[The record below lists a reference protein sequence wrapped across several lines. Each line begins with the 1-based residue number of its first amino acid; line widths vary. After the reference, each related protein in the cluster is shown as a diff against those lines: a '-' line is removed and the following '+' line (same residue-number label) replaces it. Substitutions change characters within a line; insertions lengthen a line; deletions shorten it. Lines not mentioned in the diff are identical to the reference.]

1 MKNKDLLELL
11 SNRHTIFDCNTIWW
25 LGVKKET
32 VEVNMKRI
40 KKLIVKLLLV
50 VATINVSLA
59 GLAGLAPVHAD
70 DAPAFGMDARA
81 AYAIDAQ
88 SGQVLYQKNAT
99 KLYPIASVIKILTL
113 GVIEQDIRDHKMSW
127 DQKIKI
133 TPEVAKMAGD
143 WHFSNVPLTAGE
155 EYTVRQLV
163 DSMML
168 VSADGSTEALAL
180 ADAGSTAAFNKK
192 MQAFAKKAGVTDAKI
207 YNMIGL
213 PNGDLEKHKLKGVDK
228 DAENLL
234 SAKDVALISKYLVE
248 KYPETLEIT
257 KQKFA
262 NFDVSSE
269 QQYLMTNVNALLPQN
284 GFAPKSG
291 EIDGLKTGNTDRAG
305 KCIVTTGTFS
315 GRRIILVALHTKG
328 EWNDQSKMQQDF
340 YNKLADEYQPVTV
353 KKLADL
359 SGKLA
364 KVKVADGKDKK
375 TTKLKLAKETTV
387 WLPKNMT
394 LKQTKPTL
402 KLDKQYD
409 QNGNLRAPV
418 KKGPQVG
425 AVELQ
430 INGLPTMT
438 VPVPATQTIKKDSL
452 F

>member
-1 MKNKDLLELL
+1 MKK
-11 SNRHTIFDCNTIWW
+11 
-25 LGVKKET
+25 VKSFFA
-32 VEVNMKRI
+32 
-40 KKLIVKLLLV
+40 KLLLMT
-50 VATINVSLA
+50 AIISICLN
-59 GLAGLAPVHAD
+59 GLGMFAKVHAD
-70 DAPAFGMDARA
+70 TAAFQMDARA
-81 AYAIDAQ
+81 AYAIDAE

-99 KLYPIASVIKILTL
+99 KRYPIASVIKILTL
-113 GVIEQDIRDHKMSW
+113 GVILQDIRNHHLKW

-133 TPEVAKMAGD
+133 TPAVAKMADD
-143 WHFSNVPLTAGE
+143 WHFSNVPLVNGE

-192 MQAFAKKAGVTDAKI
+192 MMAFAKKAGVTDIKI

-213 PNGDLEKHKLKGVDK
+213 PNGDLGKHKLKGVDK

-248 KYPETLEIT
+248 NYPETLDIT

-262 NFDVSSE
+262 NFDVTKD

-284 GFAPKSG
+284 GFAPKDG

-305 KCIVTTGTFS
+305 KCIVSTGTFA

-340 YNKLADEYQPVTV
+340 YNKLIDGYQPVEI
-353 KKLADL
+353 KKVNDL
-359 SGKLA
+359 SAKLTSV
-364 KVKVADGKDKK
+364 KVKNGKNKNKANIKLTKK
-375 TTKLKLAKETTV
+375 TTV
-387 WLPKNMT
+387 WLPKNMK
-394 LKQTKPTL
+394 LQATKPTL
-402 KLDKQYD
+402 RVQGDDQKQ
-409 QNGNLRAPV
+409 LTAPL
-418 KKGPQVG
+418 KKNQQVG
-425 AVELQ
+425 SIELH
-430 INGLPTMT
+430 IPGLPDFNI
-438 VPVPATQTIKKDSL
+438 PVSANRSVAEKSM

>member
-1 MKNKDLLELL
+1 MFTK
-11 SNRHTIFDCNTIWW
+11 
-25 LGVKKET
+25 
-32 VEVNMKRI
+32 
-40 KKLIVKLLLV
+40 
-50 VATINVSLA
+50 
-59 GLAGLAPVHAD
+59 VHAD
-70 DAPAFGMDARA
+70 TAAFQMDARA
-81 AYAIDAQ
+81 AYAIDAE

-99 KLYPIASVIKILTL
+99 KRYPIASVIKILTL
-113 GVIEQDIRDHKMSW
+113 GVILQDIKDHHLKW

-133 TPEVAKMAGD
+133 TPAVAKMADD
-143 WHFSNVPLTAGE
+143 WHFSNVPLVNGE

-192 MQAFAKKAGVTDAKI
+192 MMAFAKKAGVTDIKI

-213 PNGDLEKHKLKGVDK
+213 PNGDLGKHKLKGVDK

-248 KYPETLEIT
+248 KYPETLDIT

-262 NFDVSSE
+262 NFDVTKD

-284 GFAPKSG
+284 GFAPKNG

-305 KCIVTTGTFS
+305 KCIVSTGTFA

-340 YNKLADEYQPVTV
+340 YNKLVDEYQPVEI
-353 KKLADL
+353 KKVSDL
-359 SGKLA
+359 SAKLTSVKVKNGKNKNKTNIKLA
-364 KVKVADGKDKK
+364 KK
-375 TTKLKLAKETTV
+375 TTV
-387 WLPKNMT
+387 WLPKNMK
-394 LKQTKPTL
+394 LQATKPTL
-402 KLDKQYD
+402 RVRGDDQKQ
-409 QNGNLRAPV
+409 LTAPL
-418 KKGPQVG
+418 KKNQQVG
-425 AVELQ
+425 SIELH
-430 INGLPTMT
+430 IPGLPDFNI
-438 VPVPATQTIKKDSL
+438 PVSTSQSIAKKSM

>member
-1 MKNKDLLELL
+1 MKK
-11 SNRHTIFDCNTIWW
+11 
-25 LGVKKET
+25 VKSFFA
-32 VEVNMKRI
+32 
-40 KKLIVKLLLV
+40 KLLLIT
-50 VATINVSLA
+50 AIISICLN
-59 GLAGLAPVHAD
+59 GLGMFAKVHAD
-70 DAPAFGMDARA
+70 TAAFQMDARA
-81 AYAIDAQ
+81 AYAIDAE

-99 KLYPIASVIKILTL
+99 KRYPIASVIKILTL
-113 GVIEQDIRDHKMSW
+113 GVILQDIRNHHLKW

-133 TPEVAKMAGD
+133 TPAVAKMADD
-143 WHFSNVPLTAGE
+143 WHFSNVPLMNGE

-192 MQAFAKKAGVTDAKI
+192 MMAFAKKAGVTDIKI

-213 PNGDLEKHKLKGVDK
+213 PNGDLGKHKLKGVDK

-248 KYPETLEIT
+248 NYPETLDIT

-262 NFDVSSE
+262 NFDVTKD

-284 GFAPKSG
+284 GFAPKDG

-305 KCIVTTGTFS
+305 KCIVSTGTFA

-340 YNKLADEYQPVTV
+340 YNKLVDEYQPVEI
-353 KKLADL
+353 KKVSDL
-359 SGKLA
+359 SAKLTSV
-364 KVKVADGKDKK
+364 KVKNGKNKNKANIKLTKK
-375 TTKLKLAKETTV
+375 TTV
-387 WLPKNMT
+387 WLPKNMK
-394 LKQTKPTL
+394 LQATKPTL
-402 KLDKQYD
+402 RVQGDDQKQ
-409 QNGNLRAPV
+409 LTAPL
-418 KKGPQVG
+418 KKNQQVG
-425 AVELQ
+425 SIELH
-430 INGLPTMT
+430 IPGLPDFNI
-438 VPVPATQTIKKDSL
+438 PVSTSQSVAKKSM

>member
-1 MKNKDLLELL
+1 MFAK
-11 SNRHTIFDCNTIWW
+11 
-25 LGVKKET
+25 
-32 VEVNMKRI
+32 
-40 KKLIVKLLLV
+40 
-50 VATINVSLA
+50 
-59 GLAGLAPVHAD
+59 VHAD
-70 DAPAFGMDARA
+70 TAAFQMDARA
-81 AYAIDAQ
+81 AYAIDAE

-99 KLYPIASVIKILTL
+99 KRYPIASVIKILTL
-113 GVIEQDIRDHKMSW
+113 GVILQDIRNHHLKW

-133 TPEVAKMAGD
+133 TPAVAKMADD
-143 WHFSNVPLTAGE
+143 WHFSNVPLVNGE

-192 MQAFAKKAGVTDAKI
+192 MVAFAKKAGATDIKI

-213 PNGDLEKHKLKGVDK
+213 PNGDLGKHKLKDVDK

-248 KYPETLEIT
+248 NYPETLDIT

-262 NFDVSSE
+262 NFDVTKD

-284 GFAPKSG
+284 GFAPKDG

-305 KCIVTTGTFS
+305 KCIVSTGTFT

-340 YNKLADEYQPVTV
+340 YNKLVDEYQPVEI
-353 KKLADL
+353 KKVSDL
-359 SGKLA
+359 SAKLTSV
-364 KVKVADGKDKK
+364 KVKNGKNK
-375 TTKLKLAKETTV
+375 TNLKLTKKATV
-387 WLPKNMT
+387 WLPKNMK
-394 LKQTKPTL
+394 LQATKPTL
-402 KLDKQYD
+402 RVQGDDQKQ
-409 QNGNLRAPV
+409 LTAPL
-418 KKGPQVG
+418 KKNQQVG
-425 AVELQ
+425 SIELH
-430 INGLPTMT
+430 IPGLPDFNI
-438 VPVPATQTIKKDSL
+438 PVSTSQSIAKKSM

>member
-1 MKNKDLLELL
+1 MKK
-11 SNRHTIFDCNTIWW
+11 
-25 LGVKKET
+25 VKSFFA
-32 VEVNMKRI
+32 
-40 KKLIVKLLLV
+40 KLLLMT
-50 VATINVSLA
+50 AIISICLN
-59 GLAGLAPVHAD
+59 GLWMFAKVHAD
-70 DAPAFGMDARA
+70 TAAFQMDARA
-81 AYAIDAQ
+81 AYAIDAE

-99 KLYPIASVIKILTL
+99 KRYPIASVIKILTL
-113 GVIEQDIRDHKMSW
+113 GVILQDIRNHHLKC

-133 TPEVAKMAGD
+133 TPAVAKMADD
-143 WHFSNVPLTAGE
+143 WHFSNVPLMNGE

-192 MQAFAKKAGVTDAKI
+192 MMAFAKKAGVTDIKI

-213 PNGDLEKHKLKGVDK
+213 PNGDLGKHKLKGVDK

-248 KYPETLEIT
+248 NYPETLDIT

-262 NFDVSSE
+262 NFDVTKD

-284 GFAPKSG
+284 GFAPKDG

-305 KCIVTTGTFS
+305 KCIVSTGTFA

-340 YNKLADEYQPVTV
+340 YNKLVDEYQPVEI
-353 KKLADL
+353 KKVSDL
-359 SGKLA
+359 SAKLTSV
-364 KVKVADGKDKK
+364 KVKNGKNKNKANIKLTKK
-375 TTKLKLAKETTV
+375 TTV
-387 WLPKNMT
+387 WLPKNMK
-394 LKQTKPTL
+394 LQATKPTL
-402 KLDKQYD
+402 RVQGDDQKQ
-409 QNGNLRAPV
+409 LTAPI
-418 KKGPQVG
+418 KKNQQVG
-425 AVELQ
+425 SIELH
-430 INGLPTMT
+430 IPGLPDFNI
-438 VPVPATQTIKKDSL
+438 PVSTSQSVAKKSM

>member
-1 MKNKDLLELL
+1 MFAK
-11 SNRHTIFDCNTIWW
+11 
-25 LGVKKET
+25 
-32 VEVNMKRI
+32 
-40 KKLIVKLLLV
+40 
-50 VATINVSLA
+50 
-59 GLAGLAPVHAD
+59 VHAD
-70 DAPAFGMDARA
+70 TAAFQMDARA
-81 AYAIDAQ
+81 AYAIDAE

-99 KLYPIASVIKILTL
+99 KRYPIASVIKILTL
-113 GVIEQDIRDHKMSW
+113 GVILQDIRNHHLKW

-133 TPEVAKMAGD
+133 TPAVAKMADD
-143 WHFSNVPLTAGE
+143 WHFSNVPLMNGE

-192 MQAFAKKAGVTDAKI
+192 MMAFAKKAGVTDIKI

-213 PNGDLEKHKLKGVDK
+213 PNGDLGKHKLKGVDK

-248 KYPETLEIT
+248 NYPETLDIT

-262 NFDVSSE
+262 NFDVTKD

-284 GFAPKSG
+284 GFAPKDG

-305 KCIVTTGTFS
+305 KCIVSTGTFA

-340 YNKLADEYQPVTV
+340 YNKLVDEYQPVEI
-353 KKLADL
+353 KKVSDL
-359 SGKLA
+359 SAKLTSV
-364 KVKVADGKDKK
+364 KVKNGKNKNKANIKLTKK
-375 TTKLKLAKETTV
+375 TTV
-387 WLPKNMT
+387 WLPKNMK
-394 LKQTKPTL
+394 LQATKPTL
-402 KLDKQYD
+402 RVQGDDQKQ
-409 QNGNLRAPV
+409 LTAPL
-418 KKGPQVG
+418 KKNQQVG
-425 AVELQ
+425 SIKLH
-430 INGLPTMT
+430 IPGLPDFNI
-438 VPVPATQTIKKDSL
+438 PVSTSQSVAKKSM

>member
-1 MKNKDLLELL
+1 MFEK
-11 SNRHTIFDCNTIWW
+11 
-25 LGVKKET
+25 
-32 VEVNMKRI
+32 
-40 KKLIVKLLLV
+40 
-50 VATINVSLA
+50 
-59 GLAGLAPVHAD
+59 VHAD
-70 DAPAFGMDARA
+70 TAAFQMDARA
-81 AYAIDAQ
+81 AYAIDAE

-99 KLYPIASVIKILTL
+99 KRYPIASVIKILTL
-113 GVIEQDIRDHKMSW
+113 GVILQDIRNHHLKW

-133 TPEVAKMAGD
+133 TPAVAKMADD
-143 WHFSNVPLTAGE
+143 WHFSNVPLMNGE

-192 MQAFAKKAGVTDAKI
+192 MMAFAKKAGVTDIKI

-213 PNGDLEKHKLKGVDK
+213 PNGDLGKHKLKGVDK

-248 KYPETLEIT
+248 NYPETLDIT

-262 NFDVSSE
+262 NFDVTKD

-284 GFAPKSG
+284 GFAPKDG

-305 KCIVTTGTFS
+305 KCIVSTGTFT

-340 YNKLADEYQPVTV
+340 YNKLVDEYQPVEI
-353 KKLADL
+353 KKVSDL
-359 SGKLA
+359 SAKLTSV
-364 KVKVADGKDKK
+364 KVKNGKNKNKANIKLTKK
-375 TTKLKLAKETTV
+375 TTV
-387 WLPKNMT
+387 WLPKNMK
-394 LKQTKPTL
+394 LQATKPTL
-402 KLDKQYD
+402 RVQGNDQKQ
-409 QNGNLRAPV
+409 LTAPI
-418 KKGPQVG
+418 KKNQQVG
-425 AVELQ
+425 SIELH
-430 INGLPTMT
+430 IPGLPDFNI
-438 VPVPATQTIKKDSL
+438 PVSTSQSVAKKSM

>member
-1 MKNKDLLELL
+1 MKK
-11 SNRHTIFDCNTIWW
+11 
-25 LGVKKET
+25 VKSFFA
-32 VEVNMKRI
+32 
-40 KKLIVKLLLV
+40 KLLLMT
-50 VATINVSLA
+50 AIISICLN
-59 GLAGLAPVHAD
+59 GLGMFAKVHAD
-70 DAPAFGMDARA
+70 TAAFQMDARA
-81 AYAIDAQ
+81 AYAIDAE

-99 KLYPIASVIKILTL
+99 KRYPIASVIKILTL
-113 GVIEQDIRDHKMSW
+113 GVILQDIRNHHLKW

-133 TPEVAKMAGD
+133 TPAVAKMADD
-143 WHFSNVPLTAGE
+143 WHFSNVPLMNGE

-192 MQAFAKKAGVTDAKI
+192 MVAFAKKAGATDIKI

-213 PNGDLEKHKLKGVDK
+213 PNGDLGKHKLKDVDK

-248 KYPETLEIT
+248 NYPETLDIT

-262 NFDVSSE
+262 NFDVTKD

-284 GFAPKSG
+284 GFAPKDG

-305 KCIVTTGTFS
+305 KCIVSTGTFA

-340 YNKLADEYQPVTV
+340 YNKLIDEYQPVEI
-353 KKLADL
+353 KKVNDL
-359 SGKLA
+359 SAKLTSV
-364 KVKVADGKDKK
+364 KVKNGKNKNKANIKLTKK
-375 TTKLKLAKETTV
+375 TTV
-387 WLPKNMT
+387 WLPKNMK
-394 LKQTKPTL
+394 LQATKPTL
-402 KLDKQYD
+402 RVQGDDQKQ
-409 QNGNLRAPV
+409 LTAPI
-418 KKGPQVG
+418 KKNQQVG
-425 AVELQ
+425 SIELH
-430 INGLPTMT
+430 IPGLPDFNI
-438 VPVPATQTIKKDSL
+438 PVSTSQSIAKKSM

>member
-1 MKNKDLLELL
+1 MKK
-11 SNRHTIFDCNTIWW
+11 
-25 LGVKKET
+25 VKSFFA
-32 VEVNMKRI
+32 
-40 KKLIVKLLLV
+40 KLLLIT
-50 VATINVSLA
+50 AIISICLN
-59 GLAGLAPVHAD
+59 GLGMFAKVHAD
-70 DAPAFGMDARA
+70 TAAFQMDARA
-81 AYAIDAQ
+81 AYAIDAE

-99 KLYPIASVIKILTL
+99 KRYPIASVIKILTL
-113 GVIEQDIRDHKMSW
+113 GVILQDIRNHHLKW

-133 TPEVAKMAGD
+133 TPAVAKMADD
-143 WHFSNVPLTAGE
+143 WHFSNVPLMNGE

-192 MQAFAKKAGVTDAKI
+192 MMAFAKKAGVTDIKI

-213 PNGDLEKHKLKGVDK
+213 PNGDLGKHQLKGVDK

-248 KYPETLEIT
+248 NYPETLDIT

-262 NFDVSSE
+262 NFDVTKD

-284 GFAPKSG
+284 GFAPKDG

-305 KCIVTTGTFS
+305 KCIVSTGTFA

-340 YNKLADEYQPVTV
+340 YNKLIDEYQPVEI
-353 KKLADL
+353 KKVNDL
-359 SGKLA
+359 SAKLTSV
-364 KVKVADGKDKK
+364 KVKNGKNKNKANIKLTKK
-375 TTKLKLAKETTV
+375 TTV
-387 WLPKNMT
+387 WLPKNIK
-394 LKQTKPTL
+394 LQATKPTL
-402 KLDKQYD
+402 RVQGDDQKQ
-409 QNGNLRAPV
+409 LIAPL
-418 KKGPQVG
+418 KKNQQVG
-425 AVELQ
+425 SIELH
-430 INGLPTMT
+430 IPGLPDFNI
-438 VPVPATQTIKKDSL
+438 PVSTSQSVAKKSM

>member
-1 MKNKDLLELL
+1 MKK
-11 SNRHTIFDCNTIWW
+11 
-25 LGVKKET
+25 VKSFF
-32 VEVNMKRI
+32 
-40 KKLIVKLLLV
+40 VKLLLIT
-50 VATINVSLA
+50 AIISICLN
-59 GLAGLAPVHAD
+59 GLGMFAKVHAD
-70 DAPAFGMDARA
+70 TTAFQMDARA
-81 AYAIDAQ
+81 AYAIDAE

-99 KLYPIASVIKILTL
+99 KRYPIASVIKILTL
-113 GVIEQDIRDHKMSW
+113 GVILQDIRNHHLKW

-133 TPEVAKMAGD
+133 TPAVAKMADD
-143 WHFSNVPLTAGE
+143 WHFSNVPLMNGE

-192 MQAFAKKAGVTDAKI
+192 MMAFAKKAGVTDIKI

-213 PNGDLEKHKLKGVDK
+213 PNGDLGKHKLKGVDK

-248 KYPETLEIT
+248 TYPETLDIT

-262 NFDVSSE
+262 NFDVTKD

-284 GFAPKSG
+284 GFAPKDG

-305 KCIVTTGTFS
+305 KCIVSTGTFA

-340 YNKLADEYQPVTV
+340 YNKLIDEYQPVEI
-353 KKLADL
+353 KKVSDL
-359 SGKLA
+359 SAKLTSV
-364 KVKVADGKDKK
+364 KVKNGKNKNK
-375 TTKLKLAKETTV
+375 TNIKLTKESTV
-387 WLPKNMT
+387 WLSKNMK
-394 LKQTKPTL
+394 LQATKPTL
-402 KLDKQYD
+402 LVQGDDQKQ
-409 QNGNLRAPV
+409 LTAPV
-418 KKGPQVG
+418 KKNQQVG
-425 AVELQ
+425 SIRLH
-430 INGLPTMT
+430 IPGLPDFNI
-438 VPVPATQTIKKDSL
+438 PVSTSQSVAEKPM

>member
-1 MKNKDLLELL
+1 MFEK
-11 SNRHTIFDCNTIWW
+11 
-25 LGVKKET
+25 
-32 VEVNMKRI
+32 
-40 KKLIVKLLLV
+40 
-50 VATINVSLA
+50 
-59 GLAGLAPVHAD
+59 VHAD
-70 DAPAFGMDARA
+70 TAAFQMDARA
-81 AYAIDAQ
+81 AYAIDTE

-99 KLYPIASVIKILTL
+99 KRYPIASVIKILTL
-113 GVIEQDIRDHKMSW
+113 GVILQDIRNHHLKW

-133 TPEVAKMAGD
+133 TPAVAKMADD
-143 WHFSNVPLTAGE
+143 WHFSNVPLMNGE

-192 MQAFAKKAGVTDAKI
+192 MMAFAKKAGVTDIKI

-213 PNGDLEKHKLKGVDK
+213 PNGDLGKHKLKGVDK

-248 KYPETLEIT
+248 NYPETLDIT

-262 NFDVSSE
+262 NFDVTKD

-284 GFAPKSG
+284 GFAPKDG

-305 KCIVTTGTFS
+305 KCIVSTGTFA

-340 YNKLADEYQPVTV
+340 YNKLVDEYQPVEI
-353 KKLADL
+353 KKVSDL
-359 SGKLA
+359 SAKLTSV
-364 KVKVADGKDKK
+364 KVKNGKNKNKANIKLTKK
-375 TTKLKLAKETTV
+375 TTV
-387 WLPKNMT
+387 WLPKNMK
-394 LKQTKPTL
+394 LQATKPTL
-402 KLDKQYD
+402 RVQGDDQKQ
-409 QNGNLRAPV
+409 LTAPI
-418 KKGPQVG
+418 KKNQQVG
-425 AVELQ
+425 SIELH
-430 INGLPTMT
+430 IPGLPDFNI
-438 VPVPATQTIKKDSL
+438 PVSTSQSVAKKSM

>member
-1 MKNKDLLELL
+1 MIKMKKVQ
-11 SNRHTIFDCNTIWW
+11 SFFT
-25 LGVKKET
+25 
-32 VEVNMKRI
+32 
-40 KKLIVKLLLV
+40 KLLLV
-50 VATINVSLA
+50 MALISICLN
-59 GLAGLAPVHAD
+59 GLGMFAKVHAD
-70 DAPAFGMDARA
+70 TAAFQMDARA
-81 AYAIDAQ
+81 AYAIDAE

-99 KLYPIASVIKILTL
+99 KRYPIASVIKILTL
-113 GVIEQDIRDHKMSW
+113 GVILQDIRNHHLKW

-133 TPEVAKMAGD
+133 TPAVAKMADD
-143 WHFSNVPLTAGE
+143 WHFSNVPLVDGE

-192 MQAFAKKAGVTDAKI
+192 MMAFAKKAGVTDIKI

-213 PNGDLEKHKLKGVDK
+213 PNGDLGKHKLKDVDK

-248 KYPETLEIT
+248 QYPETLDIT

-262 NFDVSSE
+262 NFDVTKD

-284 GFAPKSG
+284 GFAPKNG

-305 KCIVTTGTFS
+305 KCIVSTGTFA

-340 YNKLADEYQPVTV
+340 YNKLVDEYQPVEI
-353 KKLADL
+353 KKVSDL
-359 SGKLA
+359 SAKLTSV
-364 KVKVADGKDKK
+364 KVKNGKNKNKANIKLTKK
-375 TTKLKLAKETTV
+375 TTV
-387 WLPKNMT
+387 WLPKDMK
-394 LKQTKPTL
+394 LQATKPTL
-402 KLDKQYD
+402 RVQENDQKQ
-409 QNGNLRAPV
+409 LTAPV
-418 KKGPQVG
+418 KKNQQVG
-425 AVELQ
+425 SIKLH
-430 INGLPTMT
+430 IPGLPDFNI
-438 VPVPATQTIKKDSL
+438 PVSASQSVAKKSM

>member
-1 MKNKDLLELL
+1 MKK
-11 SNRHTIFDCNTIWW
+11 
-25 LGVKKET
+25 VKSFFA
-32 VEVNMKRI
+32 
-40 KKLIVKLLLV
+40 KLLLIT
-50 VATINVSLA
+50 AIISICLN
-59 GLAGLAPVHAD
+59 GLGMFEKVHAD
-70 DAPAFGMDARA
+70 TAAFQMDARA
-81 AYAIDAQ
+81 AYAIDAE

-99 KLYPIASVIKILTL
+99 KRYPIASVIKILTL
-113 GVIEQDIRDHKMSW
+113 GVILQDIRNHHLKW

-133 TPEVAKMAGD
+133 TPAVAKMADD
-143 WHFSNVPLTAGE
+143 WHFSNVPLMNGE

-192 MQAFAKKAGVTDAKI
+192 MMAFAKKAGVTDIKI

-213 PNGDLEKHKLKGVDK
+213 PNGDLGKHKLKGVDK

-248 KYPETLEIT
+248 NYPETLDIT

-262 NFDVSSE
+262 NFDVTKD

-284 GFAPKSG
+284 GFAPKYG

-305 KCIVTTGTFS
+305 KCIVSTGTFT

-340 YNKLADEYQPVTV
+340 YNKLVDEYQPVEI
-353 KKLADL
+353 KKVSDL
-359 SGKLA
+359 SAKLTSV
-364 KVKVADGKDKK
+364 KVKNGKNKNKANIKLTKK
-375 TTKLKLAKETTV
+375 TTV
-387 WLPKNMT
+387 WLPKNMK
-394 LKQTKPTL
+394 LQATKPTL
-402 KLDKQYD
+402 RVQGNDQKQ
-409 QNGNLRAPV
+409 LTAPI
-418 KKGPQVG
+418 KENQQVG
-425 AVELQ
+425 SIELH
-430 INGLPTMT
+430 IPGLPDFNI
-438 VPVPATQTIKKDSL
+438 PVSTSQSVAKKSM

>member
-1 MKNKDLLELL
+1 MTAIISICLNG
-11 SNRHTIFDCNTIWW
+11 
-25 LGVKKET
+25 LGMFAK
-32 VEVNMKRI
+32 
-40 KKLIVKLLLV
+40 
-50 VATINVSLA
+50 
-59 GLAGLAPVHAD
+59 VHAD
-70 DAPAFGMDARA
+70 TAAFQMDARA
-81 AYAIDAQ
+81 AYAIDAE

-99 KLYPIASVIKILTL
+99 KRYPIASVIKILTL
-113 GVIEQDIRDHKMSW
+113 GVILQDIRNHHLKW

-133 TPEVAKMAGD
+133 TPAVAKMADD
-143 WHFSNVPLTAGE
+143 WHFSNVPLMNGE

-192 MQAFAKKAGVTDAKI
+192 MMAFAKKAGVTDIKI

-213 PNGDLEKHKLKGVDK
+213 PNGDLGKHKLKGVDK

-248 KYPETLEIT
+248 NYPETLDIT

-262 NFDVSSE
+262 NFDVTKD

-284 GFAPKSG
+284 GFAPKDG

-305 KCIVTTGTFS
+305 KCIVSTGTFA

-340 YNKLADEYQPVTV
+340 YNKLIDEYQPVEI
-353 KKLADL
+353 KKISDL
-359 SGKLA
+359 SAKLTSV
-364 KVKVADGKDKK
+364 KVKNGKNKNKANIKLTKK
-375 TTKLKLAKETTV
+375 TTV
-387 WLPKNMT
+387 WLPKNMK
-394 LKQTKPTL
+394 LQATKPTL
-402 KLDKQYD
+402 RVQGDDKKQ
-409 QNGNLRAPV
+409 LTAPI
-418 KKGPQVG
+418 KKNQQVG
-425 AVELQ
+425 SIELH
-430 INGLPTMT
+430 IPGLPDFNI
-438 VPVPATQTIKKDSL
+438 PVSTSQSVAKKSM

>member
-1 MKNKDLLELL
+1 MFEK
-11 SNRHTIFDCNTIWW
+11 
-25 LGVKKET
+25 
-32 VEVNMKRI
+32 
-40 KKLIVKLLLV
+40 
-50 VATINVSLA
+50 
-59 GLAGLAPVHAD
+59 VHAD
-70 DAPAFGMDARA
+70 TAAFQMDARA
-81 AYAIDAQ
+81 AYAIDAE

-99 KLYPIASVIKILTL
+99 KRYPIASVIKILTL
-113 GVIEQDIRDHKMSW
+113 GVILQDIRNHHLKW

-133 TPEVAKMAGD
+133 TPAVAKMADD
-143 WHFSNVPLTAGE
+143 WHFSNVPLMNGE

-192 MQAFAKKAGVTDAKI
+192 MMAFAKKAGVTDIKI

-213 PNGDLEKHKLKGVDK
+213 PNGDLGKHKLKGVDK

-248 KYPETLEIT
+248 NYPETLDIT

-262 NFDVSSE
+262 NFDVTKD

-284 GFAPKSG
+284 GFAPKDG

-305 KCIVTTGTFS
+305 KCIVSTGTFA

-340 YNKLADEYQPVTV
+340 YNKLVDEYQPVEI
-353 KKLADL
+353 KKVSDL
-359 SGKLA
+359 SAKLTSV
-364 KVKVADGKDKK
+364 KVKNGKNKNKANIKLTKK
-375 TTKLKLAKETTV
+375 TTV
-387 WLPKNMT
+387 WLPKNMK
-394 LKQTKPTL
+394 LQATKPTL
-402 KLDKQYD
+402 RVQGDDQKQ
-409 QNGNLRAPV
+409 LTAPI
-418 KKGPQVG
+418 KKNQQVG
-425 AVELQ
+425 SIKLH
-430 INGLPTMT
+430 IPGLPDFNI
-438 VPVPATQTIKKDSL
+438 PVSTSQSVAKKSM

>member
-1 MKNKDLLELL
+1 MKK
-11 SNRHTIFDCNTIWW
+11 
-25 LGVKKET
+25 VKSFFA
-32 VEVNMKRI
+32 
-40 KKLIVKLLLV
+40 KLLLIT
-50 VATINVSLA
+50 AIISICLN
-59 GLAGLAPVHAD
+59 GLGMFAKVHAD
-70 DAPAFGMDARA
+70 TTAFQMDARA
-81 AYAIDAQ
+81 TYAIDAE

-99 KLYPIASVIKILTL
+99 KRYPIASVIKILTL
-113 GVIEQDIRDHKMSW
+113 GVILQDIRNHHLKW

-133 TPEVAKMAGD
+133 TPAVAKMADD
-143 WHFSNVPLTAGE
+143 WHFSNVPLMNGE

-192 MQAFAKKAGVTDAKI
+192 MMAFAKKAGVTDIKI

-213 PNGDLEKHKLKGVDK
+213 PNGDLGKHKLKGVDK

-248 KYPETLEIT
+248 TYPETLDIT

-262 NFDVSSE
+262 NFDVTKD

-284 GFAPKSG
+284 GFAPKDG

-305 KCIVTTGTFS
+305 KCIVSTGTFA

-340 YNKLADEYQPVTV
+340 YNKLIDEYQPVEI
-353 KKLADL
+353 KKVSDL
-359 SGKLA
+359 SAKLTSV
-364 KVKVADGKDKK
+364 KVKNGKNKNK
-375 TTKLKLAKETTV
+375 TNIKLTKESTV
-387 WLPKNMT
+387 WLPKNMK
-394 LKQTKPTL
+394 LQATKPTL
-402 KLDKQYD
+402 LVQGDDQKQ
-409 QNGNLRAPV
+409 LTAPV
-418 KKGPQVG
+418 KKNQQVG
-425 AVELQ
+425 SIRLH
-430 INGLPTMT
+430 IPGLPDFNI
-438 VPVPATQTIKKDSL
+438 PVSTSQSVAEKPM